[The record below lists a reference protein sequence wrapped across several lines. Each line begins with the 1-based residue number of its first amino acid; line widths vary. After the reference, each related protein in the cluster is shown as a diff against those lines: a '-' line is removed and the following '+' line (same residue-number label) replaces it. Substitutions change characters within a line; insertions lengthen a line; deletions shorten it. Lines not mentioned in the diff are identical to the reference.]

1 MHYLSSQLFLVV
13 GVPGSRAVVEYFPAV
28 VEYAGQIPRV
38 AYQQQKRGKS
48 CIALL
53 QHKRAWQLKPNNT
66 TTAKYTHITTLYLTS
81 LWRRSVAAV
90 LCDSRP
96 VACALFIFTTYTIAI
111 RMLPVFIEA
120 FHKKLNDLV
129 AAQVSDT
136 HSRQPIAHS
145 PYIPS
150 SRNSGKTGT
159 RKMF

>member
-81 LWRRSVAAV
+81 LWRRSVAAG
-90 LCDSRP
+90 
-96 VACALFIFTTYTIAI
+96 CAIADL
-111 RMLPVFIEA
+111 LPGIIYL
-120 FHKKLNDLV
+120 HNL
-129 AAQVSDT
+129 
-136 HSRQPIAHS
+136 
-145 PYIPS
+145 YIS
-150 SRNSGKTGT
+150 NKDATGIH
-159 RKMF
+159 RSIS